1 MVARARPQPDGLL
14 LRFDCDGEE
23 PEKLRADDGR
33 DALLFALAML
43 IKHGR
48 LLVGDRLS
56 VLSATKGDD
65 DTD

>member
-1 MVARARPQPDGLL
+1 MVARVRPDPTGLM
-14 LRFDCDGEE
+14 LRFDRDGEE
-23 PEKLRADDGR
+23 PERRRADDGR

-48 LLVGDRLS
+48 LLVGDTLS
-56 VLSATKGDD
+56 VVAA

>member
-1 MVARARPQPDGLL
+1 MVARTRHQPEGLM

-23 PEKLRADDGR
+23 PERLRADDRR

-48 LLVGDRLS
+48 LLVGDTLS
-56 VLSATKGDD
+56 VLAADD